1 MSERDD
7 YLVDPAAPV
16 DPEIA
21 ALERALAPLA
31 YRPRTWRAMPSRPRR
46 RSLPWLLAAAA
57 LLIAGAAWWFAGG
70 ERPLEPFAAAR
81 TFIAANEALRIPLGD
96 VAEITLRPGSELD
109 FRHWRK
115 DEMLF
120 ALKRG
125 GLEARV
131 APPPKVVAGFFR
143 MATPHGLVVD
153 QGCRYELIVRDD
165 GGAHVLVTEG
175 AVTFAARDRTVFVPA
190 GAMAE
195 VGPDGPATPTFV
207 DGAIELVRAVRKYDD
222 LLAARA
228 PIDDRGITVKMV
240 LAAARAPRDSL
251 ALWHL
256 LRDPEPEFRDAAE
269 RALVDLV
276 GPPPGTKASRGG
288 YDPEDWLP
296 FLRLSAWQGA
306 R

>member
-7 YLVDPAAPV
+7 YLADPKAPV
-16 DPEIA
+16 DPSIA

-31 YRPRTWRAMPSRPRR
+31 YRPRPWRVMPPRPRR
-46 RSLPWLLAAAA
+46 RALPWLLAAVA
-57 LLIAGAAWWFAGG
+57 LLAGGAAWWFAGG

-81 TFIAANEALRIPLGD
+81 TFVAANEALRIPVGD
-96 VAEITLRPGSELD
+96 VAEITLRPGSELE

-120 ALKRG
+120 ELRRG

-131 APPPKVVAGFFR
+131 LPPPKVEAGFFR
-143 MATPHGLVVD
+143 MATPRGLLVD
-153 QGCRYELIVRDD
+153 QGCRYELVVRDD
-165 GGAHVLVTEG
+165 GGAHVFVTEG
-175 AVTFAARDRTVFVPA
+175 AVTFAAGDRTIFVPA

-195 VGPDGPATPTFV
+195 VGSAGPATPTFV
-207 DGAIELVRAVRKYDD
+207 DGAIELTRAVRKYDD

-228 PIDDRGITVKMV
+228 PIDDRATTVKMV
-240 LAAARAPRDSL
+240 LASAREPRDSL

-256 LRDPEPEFRDAAE
+256 LRDPEPEFRAAAE
-269 RALVDLV
+269 GALLGLL
-276 GPPPGTKASRGG
+276 GPPDGGKVGRGG
-288 YDPEDWLP
+288 YDPEEWLP
-296 FLRLSAWQGA
+296 FLRLGAWQGA